1 MHGMKDSDDGRFLP
15 EEECLD
21 YGTFQDILDVAIGD
35 QNICLHFHIIE
46 SVVREATFLASGDCF
61 FYCLI

>member
-21 YGTFQDILDVAIGD
+21 HGTFQDILDVAIGD
-35 QNICLHFHIIE
+35 QKYLGHLHAPPYYRIM
-46 SVVREATFLASGDCF
+46 VA
-61 FYCLI
+61 